1 MRAQATDP
9 NFYAGFQEKLALTL
23 LNFILV
29 AGVFGWLKSHT
40 VRLTRLVLLPL
51 LLGMGL
57 GGCSRNPSL
66 EISGS
71 FFPAW
76 MLSIFIGLVATL
88 VAKRI
93 FLAKNLDPHLTPHL
107 LVYGALMVSFTLLT
121 WLLLYW

>member
-1 MRAQATDP
+1 MR
-9 NFYAGFQEKLALTL
+9 L
-23 LNFILV
+23 
-29 AGVFGWLKSHT
+29 S
-40 VRLTRLVLLPL
+40 RLVLFPL
-51 LLGMGL
+51 LVGVGL

-76 MLSIFIGLVATL
+76 MLSIFVGLIATL

-93 FLAKNLDPHLTPHL
+93 FLATRIDPHLTPQL
-107 LVYGALMVSFTLLT
+107 IVYGALMICFTLLT

>member
-1 MRAQATDP
+1 M
-9 NFYAGFQEKLALTL
+9 
-23 LNFILV
+23 
-29 AGVFGWLKSHT
+29 
-40 VRLTRLVLLPL
+40 RLTRLALLSL
-51 LLGMGL
+51 LVGIGL

-93 FLAKNLDPHLTPHL
+93 FLATRIDPHLTPHL
-107 LVYGALMVSFTLLT
+107 LVYGALMLSFTLLT
-121 WLLLYW
+121 WLLLYL

>member
-1 MRAQATDP
+1 M
-9 NFYAGFQEKLALTL
+9 
-23 LNFILV
+23 
-29 AGVFGWLKSHT
+29 
-40 VRLTRLVLLPL
+40 RLTRLALLA
-51 LLGMGL
+51 LLGVGL

-93 FLAKNLDPHLTPHL
+93 FLATRLDAHLTPHL
-107 LVYGALMVSFTLLT
+107 LVYGALMVGFTLLT

>member
-1 MRAQATDP
+1 MPFTK
-9 NFYAGFQEKLALTL
+9 Y
-23 LNFILV
+23 
-29 AGVFGWLKSHT
+29 
-40 VRLTRLVLLPL
+40 VLLSL
-51 LLGMGL
+51 LLCAGL

-93 FLAKNLDPHLTPHL
+93 FLATRIDPFLTPQL
-107 LVYGALMVSFTLLT
+107 IVYGALMVSITLLS